1 MGGTHITEYWLREAL
16 GSLNLCEIPAET
28 KPHAHL
34 FSHLIAVCFSIACTL
49 YMANENVVAYC

>member
-1 MGGTHITEYWLREAL
+1 MGTHITVYGPREAL

-28 KPHAHL
+28 EPHAHL

-49 YMANENVVAYC
+49 YMVNETVIAYY